1 MACHPAI
8 MELQSTGMRSTGRP
22 PVGRRA
28 NTPPGAD
35 RMDITLNID
44 NNRNDTTAG
53 ARLERISRMRETVD
67 RSDQQAATRS
77 WTREDLYD
85 RPYHHYYDQ

>member
-1 MACHPAI
+1 
-8 MELQSTGMRSTGRP
+8 
-22 PVGRRA
+22 
-28 NTPPGAD
+28 
-35 RMDITLNID
+35 MDITLNID

-77 WTREDLYD
+77 WTRR
-85 RPYHHYYDQ
+85 RPL

>member
-1 MACHPAI
+1 M
-8 MELQSTGMRSTGRP
+8 
-22 PVGRRA
+22 
-28 NTPPGAD
+28 N
-35 RMDITLNID
+35 ITLNID
-44 NNRNDTTAG
+44 NDCKDAAAG
-53 ARLERISRMRETVD
+53 ARLERIARRRETAD